1 MLPTIAQLVSKYGVQ
16 PLKKYG
22 QNFIYDE
29 SLCDKIVKYAEVNSS
44 SNVLEIGP
52 GPAGLTRSILKAG
65 PNSCA
70 IIEMDQRFMPLL
82 DEIRSYYPKL
92 SIKQGDALRFKLAEL
107 TSAPLEKLTI
117 ISNLPYNVGCK
128 LLTNWLE
135 EIELVDSITVM
146 LQKEVV
152 ERIIAKPACK
162 DYGRLSIICQ
172 ILCDVQKCFDVSS
185 KVFYPPPQ
193 VDSAVVKLV
202 PKKDIKLSKDIIKKI
217 QIITMHAFNGRRK
230 TLKKSLQA
238 VPNHLAILEQLNID
252 PALRPENLSPVDYYN
267 IANLTLR

>member
-29 SLCDKIVKYAEVNSS
+29 SLCNKIVKFAEINSNS
-44 SNVLEIGP
+44 HVLEIGP
-52 GPAGLTRSILKAG
+52 GPAGLTRSILKAE
-65 PNSCA
+65 PNSCT
-70 IIEMDQRFMPLL
+70 IIEMDSRFMPLL
-82 DEIRSYYPKL
+82 DEIKSYYPKL
-92 SIKQGDALRFKLAEL
+92 SIKQGDALRFEL
-107 TSAPLEKLTI
+107 LQLVKSPEKLTI

-135 EIELVDSITVM
+135 EIDLVSSITVM

-202 PKKDIKLSKDIIKKI
+202 PKDIKLSKEIIKQI
-217 QIITMHAFNGRRK
+217 QVITMHAFNGRRK

-252 PALRPENLSPVDYYN
+252 SSLRPENLSPVDYYN
-267 IANLTLR
+267 IANLSLK

>member
-1 MLPTIAQLVSKYGVQ
+1 MLPTIAQLVNKHGVQ

-29 SLCDKIVKYAEVNSS
+29 SLCDKIVKYAEITQASE
-44 SNVLEIGP
+44 VLEVGP
-52 GPAGLTRSILKAG
+52 GPAGLTRAILKAN
-65 PNSCA
+65 PASCI
-70 IIEMDQRFMPLL
+70 IIEMDQRFAPLL
-82 DEIRSYYPKL
+82 DEVRSYYTKL
-92 SIKQGDALRFKLAEL
+92 TIKQGDALRFELAEL
-107 TSAPLEKLTI
+107 IRSPAKLTI

-135 EIELVDSITVM
+135 EIDLVSSITVM

-152 ERIIAKPACK
+152 DRIIAKPSCK

-185 KVFYPPPQ
+185 KVFYPPPK

-202 PKKDIKLSKDIIKKI
+202 PKNIKFSKDIIKKI
-217 QIITMHAFNGRRK
+217 EVITMHAFNGRRK

-238 VPNHLAILEQLNID
+238 VPNHLEILKQLNID

-267 IANLTLR
+267 IANLVAK

>member
-1 MLPTIAQLVSKYGVQ
+1 MLPTIAQLVSKHGVQ

-29 SLCDKIVKYAEVNSS
+29 SLCDKIVKYAEIDTT
-44 SNVLEIGP
+44 SNVLEVGP
-52 GPAGLTRSILKAG
+52 GPAGLTRSILKVN
-65 PNSCA
+65 PNSCT
-70 IIEMDQRFMPLL
+70 IIEMDQRFAPLL
-82 DEIRSYYPKL
+82 EEIKSYYPKL
-92 SIKQGDALRFKLAEL
+92 SIKQGDALRFSLSEL
-107 TSAPLEKLTI
+107 TNEKLTI

-128 LLTNWLE
+128 LLTNWLG
-135 EIELVDSITVM
+135 EIDLVSSITVM

-172 ILCDVQKCFDVSS
+172 ILCDVQKCFDVSA

-202 PKKDIKLSKDIIKKI
+202 PKNISPSQEIIKKI
-217 QIITMHAFNGRRK
+217 QVITMHAFNGRRK

-252 PALRPENLSPVDYYN
+252 SSLRPENLSPVDYYN
-267 IANLTLR
+267 IASLVAK